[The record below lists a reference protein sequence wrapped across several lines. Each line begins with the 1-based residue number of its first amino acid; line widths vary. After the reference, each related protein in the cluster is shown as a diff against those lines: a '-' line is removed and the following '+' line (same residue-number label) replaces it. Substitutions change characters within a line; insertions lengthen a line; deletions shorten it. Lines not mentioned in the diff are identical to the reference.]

1 MKKKKEVPKASGGSI
16 ISNPEIGSSNEN
28 VQLLRIVLS
37 KVETKIDFGYQA
49 TDFYDDGGWIK
60 INPLTFIRPS
70 GTSKKFILTNAYNIP
85 YGPEV
90 LQMHSTIG
98 WRYFSLAF
106 PPISEDVELIDL
118 IEEEFGDKNDFNFF
132 RIKLNEKEKI
142 NKIY

>member
-1 MKKKKEVPKASGGSI
+1 MKKVKDLREMNGYI
-16 ISNPEIGSSNEN
+16 ISNPEIGNSNEN
-28 VQLLRIVLS
+28 VQLLRIIVT

-70 GTSKKFILTNAYNIP
+70 GTNKKFILTNAYNIP

-90 LQMHSTIG
+90 LQMNSTIG
-98 WRYFSLAF
+98 WRYFSLTF
-106 PPISEDVELIDL
+106 HPIAEGIDLIDL

-132 RIKLNEKEKI
+132 RIKLNEKS
-142 NKIY
+142 KIYKIY

>member
-1 MKKKKEVPKASGGSI
+1 MKKVKDLREMNGYI
-16 ISNPEIGSSNEN
+16 ISNPEIGNSNEN
-28 VQLLRIVLS
+28 VQLLRIIVT

-70 GTSKKFILTNAYNIP
+70 GTNKKFILTNAYNIP

-90 LQMHSTIG
+90 LQMNSTIG
-98 WRYFSLAF
+98 WRYFSLTF
-106 PPISEDVELIDL
+106 PPIAEGIDLIDL

-132 RIKLNEKEKI
+132 RIKLNEKS
-142 NKIY
+142 KIYKIY